1 MYEINYSKPAERYF
15 KKIKDKHLLSAFKSA
30 IDKLK
35 IDPYIGTQKVGDL
48 QGIYGYDVR
57 YASIN
62 YEIAYRI
69 YEEDGQFVVIILA
82 GTRENFY
89 EELKRLVKK

>member
-1 MYEINYSKPAERYF
+1 MYEISYSKPAERYF
-15 KKIKDKHLLSAFKSA
+15 KKIKSRQLSAAFKGA

-35 IDPYIGTQKVGDL
+35 ANPYIGTQKVGDL
-48 QGIYGYDVR
+48 RGIYGYDVK
-57 YASIN
+57 YAGIN

-69 YEEDGQFVVIILA
+69 YEENGNHIVVILA

-89 EELKRLVKK
+89 EELKRLIK